1 VPEAV
6 DGRSAL
12 RMLLGS
18 RDARANLLVIDMG
31 LLSGLNGRQVAFAA
45 YSEPRRKCE
54 MVSLSTRDSLAALL
68 SLVLGHG
75 RPPISPFPFLRPPS
89 RQTIGRL

>member
-45 YSEPRRKCE
+45 YSEPRRT
-54 MVSLSTRDSLAALL
+54 V
-68 SLVLGHG
+68 
-75 RPPISPFPFLRPPS
+75 
-89 RQTIGRL
+89 